1 MIVVRVKKKSFIF
14 IASILAIVVALV
26 GFRVYLHANS
36 IQREN
41 LKESALANGPWARQ
55 SIWNTS
61 DGLAYLLS
69 QKTESEKI
77 KAVTAYFYINENW
90 HKFKVNMTYGN
101 TLLFTGQSD
110 IEQFTGE
117 FDIENG
123 VFIVKV
129 NKVTSENDNIPPNV
143 TYEFSE
149 SENYDAEIS
158 NLPFEP

>member
-1 MIVVRVKKKSFIF
+1 
-14 IASILAIVVALV
+14 
-26 GFRVYLHANS
+26 
-36 IQREN
+36 
-41 LKESALANGPWARQ
+41 
-55 SIWNTS
+55 
-61 DGLAYLLS
+61 
-69 QKTESEKI
+69 
-77 KAVTAYFYINENW
+77 
-90 HKFKVNMTYGN
+90 MTYGN